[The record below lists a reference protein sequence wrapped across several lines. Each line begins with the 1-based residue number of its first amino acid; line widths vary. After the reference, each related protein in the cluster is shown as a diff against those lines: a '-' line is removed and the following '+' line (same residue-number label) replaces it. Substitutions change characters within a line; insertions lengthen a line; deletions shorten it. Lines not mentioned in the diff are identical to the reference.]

1 MSITDKIDMF
11 LGESK
16 KELIVKKKGSGYE
29 SWTYYMKGATRGGR
43 DRSHSPITMKNFN
56 SVADA
61 QKWGKKNGWS
71 VRIVESIDESMKGYP
86 KVKGWEIEADD
97 DEVDYYKEVNGNT
110 IHLVFNDMDFPT
122 DASAIIT
129 YGGEGSKKSKSTSF
143 DVKSTKDIPNVLRK
157 VEKWAKR

>member
-1 MSITDKIDMF
+1 MVIQD
-11 LGESK
+11 GC

-71 VRIVESIDESMKGYP
+71 VRIHQDILVQVVPIINEE
-86 KVKGWEIEADD
+86 VKGE
-97 DEVDYYKEVNGNT
+97 
-110 IHLVFNDMDFPT
+110 
-122 DASAIIT
+122 
-129 YGGEGSKKSKSTSF
+129 
-143 DVKSTKDIPNVLRK
+143 
-157 VEKWAKR
+157 